1 MIRVLFRIFLAA
13 ACWTYLSR
21 GPLGRGAGGESEGL
35 RLLKLNFP
43 WLGVVGLVLGVV
55 FPAGGSL
62 LGGRT
67 EVTDGEIVAP
77 ETLTRPGLPGLT
89 LSGVA
94 VGETRPWTVL
104 ETRAETV
111 TRLRSG
117 GGAEL
122 CAPADVTELSD
133 EREPVAES
141 GGLPPLADTAG
152 WVLIELAPL
161 TATAGDVAADGEQG
175 WDGGRGARYLTLA
188 GCD

>member
-1 MIRVLFRIFLAA
+1 M
-13 ACWTYLSR
+13 
-21 GPLGRGAGGESEGL
+21 GL
-35 RLLKLNFP
+35 RLLKVNLP
-43 WLGVVGLVLGVV
+43 WLGLVGLVLGVA

-67 EVTDGEIVAP
+67 EGDSDGEKVPP

-89 LSGVA
+89 LSGMA
-94 VGETRPWTVL
+94 VGETRPWIVL

-122 CAPADVTELSD
+122 CAPADTTELSD
-133 EREPVAES
+133 EMEPVDES
-141 GGLPPLADTAG
+141 GGLAPLADAAG
-152 WVLIELAPL
+152 LVLIELAPL
-161 TATAGDVAADGEQG
+161 TATAGDVAADGEEG
-175 WDGGRGARYLTLA
+175 WDGGRGARYFTLA

>member
-1 MIRVLFRIFLAA
+1 M
-13 ACWTYLSR
+13 
-21 GPLGRGAGGESEGL
+21 GL
-35 RLLKLNFP
+35 RLVKLNFP
-43 WLGVVGLVLGVV
+43 WLGLVGLLLGVA
-55 FPAGGSL
+55 FPTRCSL
-62 LGGRT
+62 LEGRAGDT
-67 EVTDGEIVAP
+67 VGETVAP
-77 ETLTRPGLPGLT
+77 ETATRPGLPRLT

-94 VGETRPWTVL
+94 VGETRPWMVL

-117 GGAEL
+117 GGAGL

-133 EREPVAES
+133 EREPVVES
-141 GGLPPLADTAG
+141 GGLAPLADTAG

-161 TATAGDVAADGEQG
+161 TATSAADGEEG